1 MIYKLFVAVP
11 DVLENGIQADATAYF
26 GTILTNSTPGT
37 EVFQFRIIIDLSR
50 FDNDL
55 SAIVTIMNRNNLVES
70 IFRFSDGQNT
80 RTFVFNYG
88 VVAANASGILPPEVS
103 LLQNRLVYV
112 LLEDFVI
119 YQRAPPPSLSLPAT
133 LDFDLSIIVVGTDP
147 INSQSIRF
155 AVGTV
160 TLIPPPGEY
169 NNCMQAS
176 IVMSQK
182 QFYPYT
188 ICHLNFIHRSM

>member
-55 SAIVTIMNRNNLVES
+55 SAVVTIMNRNNLVES

-112 LLEDFVI
+112 VFEDLVI

-147 INSQSIRF
+147 TNSQSIRF

-188 ICHLNFIHRSM
+188 IHHLNFIYRSM